1 MSSSKFLTILVLL
14 ALVFFAALITL
25 QALEW
30 MYFDA
35 TPSVWPGSR

>member
-1 MSSSKFLTILVLL
+1 MSSSKLMFVVVLL
-14 ALVFFAALITL
+14 AVAFFGALITL

-35 TPSVWPGSR
+35 APSVWPGN

>member
-1 MSSSKFLTILVLL
+1 MSSSKFMLIVVLL
-14 ALVFFAALITL
+14 TVIFFATLITL

-35 TPSVWPGSR
+35 PPSVWPGNT